1 MAEGWHKCFIC
12 DTLYHEPEETGY
24 WGYCPTC
31 RPFVEGETQEAI
43 NKQITNLKKKEK

>member
-1 MAEGWHKCFIC
+1 MGVAEGWHKCFIC

-24 WGYCPTC
+24 WATC

-43 NKQITNLKKKEK
+43 KKQITNLKKKEK

>member
-1 MAEGWHKCFIC
+1 MAEGWHKCFLC
-12 DTLYHEPEETGY
+12 DTLYLDRNDPGD
-24 WGYCPTC
+24 WGYCPSC